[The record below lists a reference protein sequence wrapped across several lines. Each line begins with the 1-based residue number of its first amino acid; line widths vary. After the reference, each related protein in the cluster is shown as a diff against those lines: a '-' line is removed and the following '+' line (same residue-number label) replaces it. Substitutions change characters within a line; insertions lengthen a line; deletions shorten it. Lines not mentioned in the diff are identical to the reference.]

1 MKTFILTAY
10 YFIVWITMR
19 IISIPMWNIGLP
31 SFKYWVAD
39 TERTANQ
46 IRFATWLYIVSIIWT
61 LTTWWIALIFA
72 VTISAIF
79 TYKVWRSIKAVSV
92 IGLFFLFS
100 CEKNSPQQIKIYIS
114 DQGTMLNMNGETYT
128 KTDTVTL
135 NLGAKVKYN
144 YTHQGNT
151 LIEFT
156 NIGSGELIE
165 SNYSVMG
172 KTSGKF
178 RVR

>member
-1 MKTFILTAY
+1 MKTFFLTTY

-19 IISIPMWNIGLP
+19 IISIPMWNVGLP
-31 SFKYWVAD
+31 AFKYWVGD

-46 IRFATWLYIVSIIWT
+46 IRFATWLYIVLIIWSI
-61 LTTWWIALIFA
+61 TTWWVALIIV
-72 VTISAIF
+72 VTLSAIF
-79 TYKVWRSIKAVSV
+79 TYKVWKAINTLPLVV
-92 IGLFFLFS
+92 LMLFS
-100 CEKNSPQQIKIYIS
+100 CEKNSPQQIEVYIS
-114 DQGTMLNMNGETYT
+114 DQGTVLNVNGKTITE
-128 KTDTVTL
+128 TDTLIL
-135 NLGAKVKYN
+135 NLRQKVKYD

-156 NIGSGELIE
+156 NLGSGELIE

>member
-19 IISIPMWNIGLP
+19 LISVPMWNIGLP
-31 SFKYWVAD
+31 AFKYWVAD

-46 IRFATWLYIVSIIWT
+46 IRFATWLYIVSIIWL

-72 VTISAIF
+72 VTLSAIF
-79 TYKVWRSIKAVSV
+79 TYKVWKAIKAMPIVLLV
-92 IGLFFLFS
+92 LFS
-100 CEKNSPQQIKIYIS
+100 CEKNSPQQIEVYIS
-114 DQGTMLNMNGETYT
+114 DQGTVLNVNGQTLTE
-128 KTDTVTL
+128 TDTLTL
-135 NLGAKVKYN
+135 NLGQKVKYD

-156 NIGSGELIE
+156 NLGSGELIE